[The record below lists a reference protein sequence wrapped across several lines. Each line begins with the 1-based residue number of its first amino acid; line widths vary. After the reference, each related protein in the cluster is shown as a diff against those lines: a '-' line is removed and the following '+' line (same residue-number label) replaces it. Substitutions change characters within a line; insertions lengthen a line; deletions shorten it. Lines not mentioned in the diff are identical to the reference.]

1 MARGLSRPSML
12 DSARRASRAQ
22 VARRV
27 QRMSAPSG
35 RTVVGVLVA
44 YEEGPEPRAEVEVV
58 GSTLWLGATPGGYI
72 AGGGVHVQVDDQ
84 GRPFWVVGPTGT
96 PVPDSLVPTTPGE
109 GAVPI
114 VVQPDLSIDPV
125 ARARNE
131 QIGQDLEDARQA
143 LTDVQGLLAAI
154 GAADGPEGVA
164 QAVSEFLDIEVDP
177 DDVWSV
183 VVARFL
189 VATEKIITSDVIADG
204 AVTARTLDVVSELAG
219 GASLSITDD
228 GIRMWRAGNP
238 PATGQPNVVLTTT
251 DGFRI
256 QTDTGDGL
264 LWIDPA
270 TGDLHTAGAVTS
282 GGTITGATINIPG
295 AFYASPAAGVAVG
308 GAVQIYTRG
317 TYTSTAESGFF
328 TDPVPVA
335 PGRTYRALYRL
346 ERSTNT
352 GDDHHQVW
360 VVWFN
365 GGTEVSRRILVGHPG
380 APLYDEGSVTDAA
393 FTAPAGVTHVRLLF
407 TRDIAPVT
415 TRVSDIAV
423 FETSEGNITVSG
435 DVRGSTGVFDRLQ
448 VGGTVIE
455 GQQGDITGARYVW
468 CRQVGIS
475 DNEDGQIIFGV
486 LPSGQGRVR
495 VMGAWSNTTTSSA
508 NVYVA
513 TNGTLARSTSS
524 RRFKNDIQ
532 DIPEDWAERILDLN
546 PKTWID
552 AGEAAEHKEGD
563 PPLRR
568 VPGLV
573 AEDVEDAGLSAYV
586 TYADGQVQGLSYDR
600 LWTLFIPVVRKQRD
614 RITDLEQKVTAL
626 EQQVADLTARLDR
639 LDPEGA

>member
-22 VARRV
+22 VARRA
-27 QRMSAPSG
+27 QRLSAPSG
-35 RTVVGVLVA
+35 RTVVGVLVE

-114 VVQPDLSIDPV
+114 VVQPDLSIDPE
-125 ARARNE
+125 ARQRNE

-204 AVTARTLDVVSELAG
+204 AVTARTLNVVSELAG

-228 GIRMWRAGNP
+228 GIRMWRAGND
-238 PATGQPNVVLTTT
+238 PATGQPNVALTTT

-270 TGDLHTAGAVTS
+270 TGDLHTAGAVTT

-295 AFYASPAAGVAVG
+295 ALYASPATGVSVG

-317 TYTSTAESGFF
+317 TYTSTAEFGFF

-335 PGRTYRALYRL
+335 PGRAYRALYRL

-365 GGTEVSRRILVGHPG
+365 GGTEVSRRILVSHPG

-407 TRDIAPVT
+407 TREVAPVT

-448 VGGTVIE
+448 VGGAVFE
-455 GQQGDITGARYVW
+455 GYRVAVPTGL
-468 CRQVGIS
+468 GGFDPS
-475 DNEDGQIIFGV
+475 EDGI
-486 LPSGQGRVR
+486 
-495 VMGAWSNTTTSSA
+495 
-508 NVYVA
+508 VYSVGG
-513 TNGTLARSTSS
+513 TCHLYGTLFRTLADVAVGNTFR
-524 RRFKNDIQ
+524 Q
-532 DIPEDWAERILDLN
+532 CLQLP
-546 PKTWID
+546 
-552 AGEAAEHKEGD
+552 AGFR
-563 PPLRR
+563 P
-568 VPGLV
+568 
-573 AEDVEDAGLSAYV
+573 AYTHYTTV
-586 TYADGQVQGLSYDR
+586 MNNDGQVFQAIINPAGEVSIRTPGGSQIWQQGKSMPLAMFGP
-600 LWTLFIPVVRKQRD
+600 FILRGQ
-614 RITDLEQKVTAL
+614 
-626 EQQVADLTARLDR
+626 
-639 LDPEGA
+639 

>member
-1 MARGLSRPSML
+1 M
-12 DSARRASRAQ
+12 
-22 VARRV
+22 
-27 QRMSAPSG
+27 QRLSAPSG

-44 YEEGPEPRAEVEVV
+44 YEEEPEPRAEVEVL

-72 AGGGVHVQVDDQ
+72 PGGGVHVQVDDQ

-96 PVPDSLVPTTPGE
+96 PVPDSLVPTTPAE

-114 VVQPDLSIDPV
+114 VVQPDLSIDPE
-125 ARARNE
+125 ARQRNE
-131 QIGQDLEDARQA
+131 QIGQDLEDAQQA

-177 DDVWSV
+177 DDVWNV

-189 VATEKIITSDVIADG
+189 VATEKIITEDVIADG
-204 AVTARTLDVVSELAG
+204 AVTARTLNVVSELAG

-238 PATGQPNVVLTTT
+238 PATGQPNLTITT
-251 DGFRI
+251 GDGFRI

-317 TYTSTAESGFF
+317 TYTSTAASGFF

-335 PGRTYRALYRL
+335 PGRAYRALYRL
-346 ERSTNT
+346 ERSTNIIEAY
-352 GDDHHQVW
+352 HQVW

-365 GGTEVSRRILVGHPG
+365 GGTEVSRRILVDHGA
-380 APLYDEGSVTDAA
+380 APLYDEGSATDAA

-407 TRDIAPVT
+407 TRDGSASVT

-455 GQQGDITGARYVW
+455 GQQVAVPTGL
-468 CRQVGIS
+468 GGFDPS
-475 DNEDGQIIFGV
+475 EDGIVYSVG
-486 LPSGQGRVR
+486 
-495 VMGAWSNTTTSSA
+495 GACHL
-508 NVYVA
+508 Y
-513 TNGTLARSTSS
+513 GTLFRTLADVAVENTFR
-524 RRFKNDIQ
+524 Q
-532 DIPEDWAERILDLN
+532 CLQLP
-546 PKTWID
+546 
-552 AGEAAEHKEGD
+552 AGFR
-563 PPLRR
+563 P
-568 VPGLV
+568 
-573 AEDVEDAGLSAYV
+573 AYTHYTTV
-586 TYADGQVQGLSYDR
+586 MNNEGQVFQAIINPAGVVSIRTPGGSQTWQQGKTMPLAMFGP
-600 LWTLFIPVVRKQRD
+600 FILGGQ
-614 RITDLEQKVTAL
+614 
-626 EQQVADLTARLDR
+626 
-639 LDPEGA
+639 